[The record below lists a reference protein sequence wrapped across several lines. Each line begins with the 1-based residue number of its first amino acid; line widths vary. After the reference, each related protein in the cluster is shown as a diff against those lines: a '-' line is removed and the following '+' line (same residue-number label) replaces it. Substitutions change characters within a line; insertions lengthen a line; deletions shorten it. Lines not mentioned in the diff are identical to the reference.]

1 MTVEIICG
9 DISALPSSDHAT
21 ELLPLTDGDTLTLSC
36 TDSDLKAAY
45 RVLRAIMD
53 YGYEHA
59 QPSRVRLI
67 CADEALQTIVRSRQE
82 LRGRFGETKQ
92 ELAERYETILQ
103 KVDRYL

>member
-21 ELLPLTDGDTLTLSC
+21 ELLPLTDGDTLTISC

-53 YGYEHA
+53 YGYDCTTVKFNIKPA
-59 QPSRVRLI
+59 IWVQI
-67 CADEALQTIVRSRQE
+67 
-82 LRGRFGETKQ
+82 K
-92 ELAERYETILQ
+92 
-103 KVDRYL
+103 

>member
-1 MTVEIICG
+1 MTVEITRG
-9 DISALPSSDHAT
+9 DIAALPSSDRAA

-53 YGYEHA
+53 YGYEHT

-67 CADEALQTIVRSRQE
+67 CADEATYKAYSFQWNMW
-82 LRGRFGETKQ
+82 FA
-92 ELAERYETILQ
+92 AEKPKHE
-103 KVDRYL
+103 D

>member
-9 DISALPSSDHAT
+9 DISALPSSDHAA

-67 CADEALQTIVRSRQE
+67 CADEASRRAYSFQCGSPRKSQNTKIKKKRRANFRSS
-82 LRGRFGETKQ
+82 FSHK
-92 ELAERYETILQ
+92 
-103 KVDRYL
+103 

>member
-9 DISALPSSDHAT
+9 DISALPSSDHAA

-67 CADEALQTIVRSRQE
+67 CADEASRRAYSFQWNMW
-82 LRGRFGETKQ
+82 FA
-92 ELAERYETILQ
+92 AE
-103 KVDRYL
+103 KP

>member
-21 ELLPLTDGDTLTLSC
+21 ELLSLTDGDTLTLSC

-67 CADEALQTIVRSRQE
+67 CADEATYKACSFQWNMW
-82 LRGRFGETKQ
+82 FA
-92 ELAERYETILQ
+92 AEKPKHE
-103 KVDRYL
+103 D